1 MAFTLEE
8 LITSVGASVQAAC
21 HAVDLQAAQLFYS
34 GFTAPEDGNETVRHP
49 VSWDLLLPSSS
60 APGGPERMVR
70 VPVAALMNH
79 RPLLLH
85 SVDIRIPL
93 SPCEQNGAPVYE
105 LAPGEG
111 APQGGELSLHF
122 IQGDTPEGMART
134 VQAATQIL

>member
-8 LITSVGASVQAAC
+8 LITSVGTSVQAAC

-34 GFTAPEDGNETVRHP
+34 SFTAPEDGNQTVRHL

-60 APGGPERMVR
+60 APGSPEKRVR
-70 VPVAALMNH
+70 VPVAALMSH

-93 SPCEQNGAPVYE
+93 SPCEQNDAPAYE
-105 LAPGEG
+105 LASGDG
-111 APQGGELSLHF
+111 NPQGGELSLHF
-122 IQGDTPEGMART
+122 VQGDTPEGMART

>member
-8 LITSVGASVQAAC
+8 LIASVGASVQAAC

-34 GFTAPEDGNETVRHP
+34 GFTAPDAGNEEVRRP
-49 VSWDLLLPSSS
+49 VSWDLLLPSSA
-60 APGGPERMVR
+60 APGGPEKRVR
-70 VPVAALMNH
+70 VPVAALMSH
-79 RPLLLH
+79 RPLLLN

-93 SPCEQNGAPVYE
+93 SPCEQDGAPVYE

-111 APQGGELSLHF
+111 DPRGGELFLHF
-122 IQGDTPEGMART
+122 VQGDTPEGMART